1 VIDAEM
7 SEQARRRARQLL
19 LETARSRPPGAAAT
33 PAETRFAAQVNR
45 ERLLDA
51 HERDLDRRERA
62 LAERQLLCVAAET
75 ALADRWQALVLR
87 WHLQEATEPPQQG
100 L

>member
-1 VIDAEM
+1 
-7 SEQARRRARQLL
+7 
-19 LETARSRPPGAAAT
+19 
-33 PAETRFAAQVNR
+33 
-45 ERLLDA
+45 
-51 HERDLDRRERA
+51 
-62 LAERQLLCVAAET
+62 VAAET